1 MLRNSLVIFT
11 TRQEWN
17 EFDFQQQFL
26 PSHSKSNGFNGT
38 EKCTYF
44 VRTTMF
50 QKNKKTVPFCFLYPV
65 NVMYVSWF
73 LNYSNATVVMSVGR
87 SNVPTTNCPSL
98 LFSINLSFVFR
109 RSLSS
114 SSSKRHST
122 FGDLNSSKKSIDGEP
137 DSKNE
142 KKHKHHKHSA
152 KKKTKSKHKS
162 KKR

>member
-1 MLRNSLVIFT
+1 MSSTSSSSSCRHTRNRTASTEPRNVRILCG
-11 TRQEWN
+11 
-17 EFDFQQQFL
+17 QQCF
-26 PSHSKSNGFNGT
+26 
-38 EKCTYF
+38 
-44 VRTTMF
+44 
-50 QKNKKTVPFCFLYPV
+50 KKTVPFCFLYPV